1 MAEVNA
7 NSLPAKTDLGTNDSA
22 IVVDQ
27 TTNAGALVDL
37 DVLADKVLDRITSKT
52 FANQVGGSS
61 AATLLAQL
69 STLNSNKIPYVDNV
83 ISFPST
89 LKRGLY
95 CLSTGEGKGF
105 KFTVTNTETE
115 DCAILVYQRA
125 NEVLVTSRPD
135 VPAMCT
141 VDVVAGIAQTAS
153 SQAGRTHTAEVLF
166 SGTYRPCFVA
176 VANDGGCSI
185 TVDRI
190 NELS

>member
-69 STLNSNKIPYVDNV
+69 STLNSNLSPYTVQGTAGNNWYDEFKKAITGGAV
-83 ISFPST
+83 I
-89 LKRGLY
+89 
-95 CLSTGEGKGF
+95 
-105 KFTVTNTETE
+105 
-115 DCAILVYQRA
+115 A
-125 NEVLVTSRPD
+125 N
-135 VPAMCT
+135 
-141 VDVVAGIAQTAS
+141 
-153 SQAGRTHTAEVLF
+153 
-166 SGTYRPCFVA
+166 
-176 VANDGGCSI
+176 NSI
-185 TVDRI
+185 TKGVLYVGSRYWFTGLLDSTRQYGSFILGHHYGFFEYRI
-190 NELS
+190 VGGKHYYKEVNSSTWTEITDTQA

>member
-69 STLNSNKIPYVDNV
+69 STLNSNMPNVSVTSVNAWTNSKVAGSGFILKYGNIAALVCDTRVTEEIAVNEVILTGLPHAYRNITSGIFHSSQNTCYLKVSTSGELTAYTTKIPAGYYSSVLIYV
-83 ISFPST
+83 
-89 LKRGLY
+89 
-95 CLSTGEGKGF
+95 
-105 KFTVTNTETE
+105 
-115 DCAILVYQRA
+115 
-125 NEVLVTSRPD
+125 
-135 VPAMCT
+135 
-141 VDVVAGIAQTAS
+141 
-153 SQAGRTHTAEVLF
+153 
-166 SGTYRPCFVA
+166 
-176 VANDGGCSI
+176 CS
-185 TVDRI
+185 
-190 NELS
+190 

>member
-69 STLNSNKIPYVDNV
+69 STLNSKFAGQVLNPTVNNGYFVVTPPSGFTYTNSVFV
-83 ISFPST
+83 IQP
-89 LKRGLY
+89 LY
-95 CLSTGEGKGF
+95 DSGVSKYI
-105 KFTVTNTETE
+105 FT
-115 DCAILVYQRA
+115 
-125 NEVLVTSRPD
+125 
-135 VPAMCT
+135 
-141 VDVVAGIAQTAS
+141 AQT
-153 SQAGRTHTAEVLF
+153 QNGQWNVYVRDGNGDKPTD
-166 SGTYRPCFVA
+166 GTVVRVCILYAKYV
-176 VANDGGCSI
+176 
-185 TVDRI
+185 
-190 NELS
+190 

>member
-69 STLNSNKIPYVDNV
+69 STLNSKFAPLRI
-83 ISFPST
+83 T
-89 LKRGLY
+89 TTGAW
-95 CLSTGEGKGF
+95 TGEQALTDFANAVNALPGGIYLGRIEGGSVCGFVLMKVTQLYGSCIFFSYTGAIANACGKRELLNGEWTAF
-105 KFTVTNTETE
+105 KYFN
-115 DCAILVYQRA
+115 
-125 NEVLVTSRPD
+125 
-135 VPAMCT
+135 M
-141 VDVVAGIAQTAS
+141 TA
-153 SQAGRTHTAEVLF
+153 V
-166 SGTYRPCFVA
+166 
-176 VANDGGCSI
+176 
-185 TVDRI
+185 
-190 NELS
+190 

>member
-69 STLNSNKIPYVDNV
+69 STLNSNMKAVEVTPVWNENV
-83 ISFPST
+83 TFTTNLSHVLRIGEITLVSLSFVLAEEVAGNTVLATGLPTARNSWYAPMSST
-89 LKRGLY
+89 SSFNAWTPVYITSG
-95 CLSTGEGKGF
+95 TG
-105 KFTVTNTETE
+105 TLTTNNTLAAGWHW
-115 DCAILVYQRA
+115 CNLVYC
-125 NEVLVTSRPD
+125 NYPVTTS
-135 VPAMCT
+135 T
-141 VDVVAGIAQTAS
+141 
-153 SQAGRTHTAEVLF
+153 
-166 SGTYRPCFVA
+166 
-176 VANDGGCSI
+176 
-185 TVDRI
+185 
-190 NELS
+190 

>member
-69 STLNSNKIPYVDNV
+69 STLNSKTTVHYQGTLNNGQTFEKNGDINYGVFFVIGLIGGYGVVCDLVPISAGNVGTVKNLISLGTQGSTIQSYSYSRDNGLTISSTSSAFCAFDI
-83 ISFPST
+83 ISF
-89 LKRGLY
+89 
-95 CLSTGEGKGF
+95 
-105 KFTVTNTETE
+105 
-115 DCAILVYQRA
+115 
-125 NEVLVTSRPD
+125 
-135 VPAMCT
+135 
-141 VDVVAGIAQTAS
+141 
-153 SQAGRTHTAEVLF
+153 
-166 SGTYRPCFVA
+166 
-176 VANDGGCSI
+176 
-185 TVDRI
+185 
-190 NELS
+190 